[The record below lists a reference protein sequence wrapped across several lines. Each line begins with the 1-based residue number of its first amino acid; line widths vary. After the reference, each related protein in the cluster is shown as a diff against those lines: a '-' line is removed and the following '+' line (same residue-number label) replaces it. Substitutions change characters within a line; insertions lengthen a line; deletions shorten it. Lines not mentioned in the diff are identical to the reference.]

1 MAQGDQTLAAKRTA
15 LKFVSGA
22 MVTTCRDYLARVR
35 AQDFIDEAVAN
46 RAVASEYVL
55 CDSVAM
61 LRGAAI
67 SGDDPFATER
77 GQVLAR
83 RLDVS
88 TFRSS
93 LGPRI
98 DDSHRVLAD
107 FAPSVTTSAT
117 EASLGGLDWR
127 FRLRIVAVG
136 DFDRDGTAD
145 WLVWLTDEAKDG
157 NYRDYRALLIPNVS
171 RPGLLAARGS
181 CVVP

>member
-61 LRGAAI
+61 LRGAAV
-67 SGDDPFATER
+67 SRGDDPFATER

-145 WLVWLTDEAKDG
+145 WLVWLTDEAQDG

-171 RPGLLAARGS
+171 RPGLLAAR
-181 CVVP
+181 